1 MNTSTDLSGPETPT
15 GGDTHRA
22 ARHWAEPASAVLA
35 ALDSTPEGLSA
46 DEARIRQEKHGP
58 NSLPSAPRAGP
69 LRRFLRQFNN
79 LLILVLIV
87 AAVITALLQ
96 HWVDTAVILA
106 VVVINAVIGFV
117 QEGKAE
123 AALESL
129 RSMLAPRANV
139 LRDGSREGVQAV
151 DLVPGDIVLLKAGD
165 KVPADLRLIET
176 AGLSVEE
183 AILTGESVPVRKG
196 TDPVEGGAELGDRS
210 SMVFS
215 GTLVSEG
222 TATGVVT
229 ATGADSEIGR
239 IGGLMASVTV
249 LTTPLIRQMGR
260 FAKVLTGF
268 IMVVAALLL
277 AFTVLWRGLAF
288 NEAFMIVVALFVA
301 AIPEGL
307 PAVLTVTLAIGV
319 QAMAKR
325 NAIVRRLPVIETLGA
340 VSVICTDK
348 TGTLTRNEMAVTTLV
363 TAGDV
368 LDVTGEG
375 YAPKGKVQRDGADVT
390 PDAVHTA
397 LARVAALCNNAHLR
411 EGENGWRVEGD
422 PMEGALLA
430 LATKLG
436 RAPDERPRALA
447 TIPFDARYRY
457 MAVLHDTDAGRRV
470 LLKGAP
476 EAVLERCSHQM
487 TGEGRLPLDRSW
499 WEEQAEA
506 VANNGQRVLALAEM
520 PFDGDAI
527 AHDDLSG
534 GLTLLGFTGLID
546 PPRTEAVTAVADCL
560 SAGIDVKMI
569 TGDHKGTA
577 RAIARQIGLRHTD
590 TVLTGAEIEVMDD
603 AALQEAALQT
613 DVFARTSPEHKLRL
627 VSALQA
633 GGQVVA
639 MTGDGVN
646 DAPAL
651 KRAEAGIAMGLK
663 GSEAAREASDFVL
676 ADDNFASIAE
686 AVRQGRTVYINLKKV
701 ISFLLPVNGGESAAL
716 IIAVLF
722 GLMLP
727 VTPLQVLWVNMVSSV
742 VLAMSLA
749 FEPPERDVM
758 NRPPRKPEVP
768 ILTRF
773 ILWRVGLVSVLF
785 AIGIYGQF
793 QLALAQGQ
801 SVEVARTMAVNTLV
815 AMEVFYLFSIR
826 FRLRSVLTL
835 EGVRGTPAVLVAV
848 GIVVALQAAFTWAP
862 PMQALFD
869 TRALGLAEL
878 AQCTAA
884 GVLVLL
890 VLEFDKMIERGR
902 KARQT

>member
-1 MNTSTDLSGPETPT
+1 MNEKPAPGQEPAA
-15 GGDTHRA
+15 A
-22 ARHWAEPASAVLA
+22 ARSWAEPVSAVLA
-35 ALDSTPEGLSA
+35 ALESTPEGLTSG
-46 DEARIRQEKHGP
+46 EAGRRLEQHGP

-69 LRRFLRQFNN
+69 VRRFVRQFNN
-79 LLILVLIV
+79 LLILVLV
-87 AAVITALLQ
+87 AAAVITALLQ
-96 HWVDTAVILA
+96 HWVDTTVIMA

-123 AALESL
+123 AALDAL
-129 RSMLAPRANV
+129 RDMLAPRATV
-139 LRDGSREGVQAV
+139 LRDGVRVTIPAAGLA
-151 DLVPGDIVLLKAGD
+151 PGDIVLLEAGD
-165 KVPADLRLIET
+165 KVPADMRLIET

-183 AILTGESVPVRKG
+183 AILTGESVPVRKSAK
-196 TDPVEGGAELGDRS
+196 PVSEGAELGDRS

-215 GTLVSEG
+215 GTLVAEG

-239 IGGLMASVTV
+239 ISGLMASVTV
-249 LTTPLIRQMGR
+249 LTTPLIRQMSE
-260 FAKVLTGF
+260 FARTLTGF
-268 IMVVAALLL
+268 IMVVAALIL
-277 AFTVLWRGLAF
+277 AFTLLHHGTAF
-288 NEAFMIVVALFVA
+288 EEAFMIVVALFVA

-319 QAMAKR
+319 QAMARR

-340 VSVICTDK
+340 LSVICSDK
-348 TGTLTRNEMAVTTLV
+348 TGTLTRNEMAVTKLV
-363 TAGDV
+363 TAGGL

-375 YAPKGKVQRDGADVT
+375 YAPEGGLQRDGADVE
-390 PDAVHTA
+390 PEPVHAA
-397 LARVAALCNNAHLR
+397 LARVAALCNTADLHDT
-411 EGENGWRVEGD
+411 GKGWRVNGD

-430 LATKLG
+430 LAAKLG
-436 RAPDERPRALA
+436 CAPGSRPGALS
-447 TIPFDARYRY
+447 TIPFDARHRY
-457 MAVLHDTDAGRRV
+457 MAVLHDTSGGRRV
-470 LLKGAP
+470 LVKGAP
-476 EAVLERCSHQM
+476 EAIFERCSRQM
-487 TGEGRLPLDRSW
+487 TATGGEPFDRAW
-499 WEEQAEA
+499 WDAQADA
-506 VANNGQRVLALAEM
+506 IANDGQRVLALAEM
-520 PFDGDAI
+520 SFDGGRI
-527 AHDDLSG
+527 GHDDLTG
-534 GLTLLGFTGLID
+534 GLTLLGLAGLID
-546 PPRTEAVTAVADCL
+546 PPRPEAVTAVADCL
-560 SAGIDVKMI
+560 SAGIGVKMI

-577 RAIARQIGLRHTD
+577 RAIARQIGLLHTD
-590 TVLTGAEIEVMDD
+590 TVLTGAEIETMDD
-603 AALQEAALQT
+603 AALRDAALET

-627 VSALQA
+627 VTALQA
-633 GGQVVA
+633 RGEVVA

-716 IIAVLF
+716 IIAVMF

-758 NRPPRKPEVP
+758 KRPPRPRNAP

-773 ILWRVGLVSVLF
+773 ILWRVVLVSLLF
-785 AIGIYGQF
+785 ATGIYGQF
-793 QLALAQGQ
+793 QLALAQGH
-801 SVEVARTMAVNTLV
+801 SVETARTMAVNTLV

-835 EGVRGTPAVLVAV
+835 EGVKGTPAVLAAV
-848 GIVVALQAAFTWAP
+848 GLVVLLQAAFTWLP

-869 TRALGLAEL
+869 TRPLGVQEL

-890 VLEFDKMIERGR
+890 ALELDKLIERTR
-902 KARQT
+902 KTMKG